1 MSVSLGRKSGAGPI
15 LVAGAHVQ
23 GLVMRVA
30 QVPGA
35 GESVLGYG
43 FSEPVDGGKATNQA
57 VCAARLGA
65 EVRFVTVLGNDERG
79 RRWRAFLEKERID
92 MRWSFT
98 SDKPTDVGFVMIG
111 PEGIPAIA
119 TALDANLELDADQ
132 IEDAAEAF
140 AGASIALCQFEAPS
154 EFALAAFR
162 TARANGLVTVLNPSP
177 AYRPPPELAELT
189 DVVVPNEHEA
199 AYLAREEA
207 APGELAR
214 KLHQQWP
221 QSCVI
226 VTAGEAGAYVC
237 DTQGEE
243 YHAVA
248 PTVDVV
254 DTTGAGDAF
263 LGALAVRL
271 RGGDGL
277 AEAVQEAVIVASRS
291 VTLAGSIPSYGT
303 SEAVADWAARRQ
315 ESRLTSRHN
324 TASLRES
331 HEHG

>member
-1 MSVSLGRKSGAGPI
+1 MARSRVGP
-15 LVAGAHVQ
+15 A
-23 GLVMRVA
+23 
-30 QVPGA
+30 
-35 GESVLGYG
+35 
-43 FSEPVDGGKATNQA
+43 KA
-57 VCAARLGA
+57 L
-65 EVRFVTVLGNDERG
+65 
-79 RRWRAFLEKERID
+79 
-92 MRWSFT
+92 
-98 SDKPTDVGFVMIG
+98 
-111 PEGIPAIA
+111 
-119 TALDANLELDADQ
+119 ALDAPSASTDSSRSPHACT
-132 IEDAAEAF
+132 ISTTEANE
-140 AGASIALCQFEAPS
+140 GSTWPCSQREI
-154 EFALAAFR
+154 
-162 TARANGLVTVLNPSP
+162 
-177 AYRPPPELAELT
+177 T

-271 RGGDGL
+271 RGGDRL